1 MLDKEIQQKV
11 RACKALQDMSVAQLV
26 ATDRFLNNLGAYMA
40 AQSEDRKAIRK
51 SYDAMRKLG
60 GTKGYKLPAHAIDRV
75 IDMSVEEFAKEYL
88 AIIGH
93 TSTCSAA
100 EREYIY
106 QLGTQ
111 AYELTV
117 AQYVVDEFP
126 ELKEEL
132 IPSAKNA
139 N

>member
-1 MLDKEIQQKV
+1 MKEETAKKV

-26 ATDRFLNNLGAYMA
+26 ATDRFLDNLGAYMA

-60 GTKGYKLPAHAIDRV
+60 GAKGYKLPAHAIDRV
-75 IDMSVEEFAKEYL
+75 MDMSVEDFAKEYL
-88 AIIGH
+88 AIIGRK
-93 TSTCSAA
+93 SERPAA

>member
-1 MLDKEIQQKV
+1 MKADTAKKV

-26 ATDRFLNNLGAYMA
+26 ATDRFLDNLGAYLV
-40 AQSEDRKAIRK
+40 AQREDRKAIRK

-60 GTKGYKLPAHAIDRV
+60 GAKGYKLPAHAIDRV
-75 IDMSVEEFAKEYL
+75 MDMSVEEFAKEYL
-88 AIIGH
+88 AIISH
-93 TSTCSAA
+93 NSERPAA
-100 EREYIY
+100 EREYIF

-132 IPSAKNA
+132 IPSAKDA

>member
-1 MLDKEIQQKV
+1 MKAETAKKV

-40 AQSEDRKAIRK
+40 AQHEDRKAIRK

-60 GTKGYKLPAHAIDRV
+60 GAKGYKLPAHAIDRV
-75 IDMSVEEFAKEYL
+75 MDMSVEEFAKEYL

-93 TSTCSAA
+93 NSERPAA
-100 EREYIY
+100 ERKYIF

>member
-1 MLDKEIQQKV
+1 MKEETAKKV
-11 RACKALQDMSVAQLV
+11 RACKALQDMSVAELV

-40 AQSEDRKAIRK
+40 AQREDRKAIRK

-60 GTKGYKLPAHAIDRV
+60 GAKGYKLPAHAIDRV
-75 IDMSVEEFAKEYL
+75 IDMSAEDFAKEYL

-93 TSTCSAA
+93 KSERPAA
-100 EREYIY
+100 ERMYIM

-126 ELKEEL
+126 ELEEEL
-132 IPSAKNA
+132 IPKAKA

>member
-1 MLDKEIQQKV
+1 MKAEIAKKV

-40 AQSEDRKAIRK
+40 AQREDRKAIHK

-60 GTKGYKLPAHAIDRV
+60 GAKGYKLPAHAIDRV
-75 IDMSVEEFAKEYL
+75 MDMSVEEFAKEYL
-88 AIIGH
+88 AIICH
-93 TSTCSAA
+93 NSERSAA

-111 AYELTV
+111 AYELTA